1 MVLRPTSLSI
11 LWVLG
16 RYSSDGNSDP
26 AELNQVEATLQ
37 ALGFAKPEQ
46 VMICAFGLGQIPCL
60 VNAARRGW
68 DCRVGF
74 ENGWWKQDG
83 SIAQDNADLLR
94 TCVINCINGKSLFER

>member
-1 MVLRPTSLSI
+1 MVLRPVSLSV

-16 RYSSDGNSDP
+16 RYSSNGNSDT

-37 ALGFAKPEQ
+37 ALGSAKPEQ

-83 SIAQDNADLLR
+83 SIAQNNADLLR
-94 TCVINCINGKSLFER
+94 DLLDQLDQREIIV